1 MSAEYPVFFDS
12 IRPERFDRAQVFLR
26 LVVLFIFSAVGSIG
40 SLLYLG
46 FPVLAGIMISGKGGQ
61 RFMEEDAPRV
71 AGWLHWIVAV
81 ATYVSFLSDR
91 FPTERPETA
100 ARFHV
105 TPSGIPTVGTAVLRI
120 ITSIPSL
127 LVLLVMCV
135 VSVFVWVVAAIWVLV
150 VRSYPEI
157 LYGYQRAVVRWGA
170 RLLAYHASIVDRYPP
185 FAIDTSP
192 ETAPRRRRR

>member
-1 MSAEYPVFFDS
+1 MSADYPVIFDPV
-12 IRPERFDRAQVFLR
+12 RPERFDRAQVFLR
-26 LVVLFIFSAVGSIG
+26 LVVLFIFSAIGSVG
-40 SLLYLG
+40 SLLFFG
-46 FPVLAGIMISGKGGQ
+46 FPVLAAIMISGKGGQ

-81 ATYVSFLSDR
+81 GSYVSFLSDR

-100 ARFHV
+100 ARLEV

-127 LVLLVMCV
+127 LVFLLLGV
-135 VSVFVWVVAAIWVLV
+135 VSLFVWVVAAIWVLV
-150 VRSYPEI
+150 LRRYPEV

-185 FAIDTSP
+185 FAIDTKA
-192 ETAPRRRRR
+192 ETTSRRRRK

>member
-1 MSAEYPVFFDS
+1 MSANYPVIFDPV
-12 IRPERFDRAQVFLR
+12 RPERFDRAQVLLR
-26 LVVLFIFSAVGSIG
+26 LVVLFIFSSIGSVG
-40 SLLYLG
+40 SLLYFG
-46 FPVLAGIMISGKGGQ
+46 FPVLAAIMISGKGGQ

-71 AGWLHWIVAV
+71 AGWLHWIAAV
-81 ATYVSFLSDR
+81 GSYVSFLSDR

-100 ARFHV
+100 ARLEV

-127 LVLLVMCV
+127 LVFLLLGVI
-135 VSVFVWVVAAIWVLV
+135 SLFVWVVAAIWVLV
-150 VRSYPEI
+150 LARYPDV

-185 FAIDTSP
+185 FAIDTKA
-192 ETAPRRRRR
+192 ETTSRRRRK

>member
-1 MSAEYPVFFDS
+1 MSADYPVVFDTV
-12 IRPERFDRAQVFLR
+12 RPERFDRPQVFLR
-26 LVVLFIFSAVGSIG
+26 LVVLLIFSAVGSVG

-46 FPVLAGIMISGKGGQ
+46 IPVLAGIMISGKGGQ

-81 ATYVSFLSDR
+81 AAYISFLSDR

-100 ARFHV
+100 ARLDV

-120 ITSIPSL
+120 ITSIPSV
-127 LVLLVMCV
+127 LVLLVLGFV
-135 VSVFVWVVAAIWVLV
+135 ATFVWVIAAIWILVL
-150 VRSYPEI
+150 RTYPDL

-185 FAIDTSP
+185 FAIDTKA
-192 ETAPRRRRR
+192 ETASRRRRK